1 MKRHFLIPDCQ
12 VRPGE
17 PTDFIDWIAKAIV
30 EYRPDVVVNL
40 GDFFDM
46 PSLSSHEQPGS
57 LATEGARYEDDV
69 RVGNEAFARLCA
81 PMEAEQARLK
91 RNKEKQ
97 WNPEK
102 HFLFGNHEHR
112 ITRAVNASPKLAGAI
127 GLHHLDTRDFKR
139 HAFLERVWLDGV
151 LYSHYFQS
159 AHSHHAIGG
168 SIDSMLNK
176 IGASFVQGHRQGFQ
190 YGTRIQASG
199 KTWHGL
205 VAGSC
210 YLSVEGYRGAQGQ
223 RHWRG
228 VVVLNE
234 VQDGE
239 YCIMPLTLNYLCR
252 KYEGVPL
259 IEYMNKKYPKGDW
272 RHLA

>member
-17 PTDFIDWIAKAIV
+17 PTDHIDWIAQAIV

-40 GDFFDM
+40 GDWWDC

-57 LATEGARYEDDV
+57 MATEGARYEDDV

-176 IGASFVQGHRQGFQ
+176 IGASFVMGHRQGFQ

-239 YCIMPLTLNYLCR
+239 YCIMPLTLNYLAR
-252 KYEGVPL
+252 KYTGMTL